1 MSYAVDI
8 ETIPDLS
15 MVDFLPDVKPDK
27 RLTDA
32 CKIAKDIEIKK
43 QEQISKMSLN
53 PIFAKVIC
61 ISMYNPSEE
70 HILMGDEGKIIKDF
84 WDILGK
90 HGNIFTYNV

>member
-32 CKIAKDIEIKK
+32 
-43 QEQISKMSLN
+43 
-53 PIFAKVIC
+53 
-61 ISMYNPSEE
+61 
-70 HILMGDEGKIIKDF
+70 
-84 WDILGK
+84 
-90 HGNIFTYNV
+90 